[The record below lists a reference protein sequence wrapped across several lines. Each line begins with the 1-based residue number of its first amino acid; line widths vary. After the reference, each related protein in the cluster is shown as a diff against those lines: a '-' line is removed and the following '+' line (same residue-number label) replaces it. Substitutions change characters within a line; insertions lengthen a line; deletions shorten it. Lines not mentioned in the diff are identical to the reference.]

1 MKNKYI
7 LAMIFFAVLPPLFCD
22 PLADLTGAQRAAE
35 LRAAEGPITEVQIRN
50 PRPLIAPSH
59 ELVRAAVNGALGSLD
74 PNLFVETLSLYRK
87 PDGGAAWSGDERAA
101 LFNQLTALSTLAGIQ
116 YYSESRKAMRTFYE
130 SSQVI
135 DSPANKNPLPDPV
148 FAAPPSALTIYARQ
162 KDLTFGDNIYRFDY
176 STGADAIIFVQENL
190 TAMNAGIIP
199 AVGKNKFR
207 TVIAAID
214 TGDSILIYAAAM
226 ARTVSLPGM
235 GDRIGASFT
244 NRAQAILTWFT
255 ARANN
260 VFR

>member
-1 MKNKYI
+1 MNKI
-7 LAMIFFAVLPPLFCD
+7 LLPLFFFAVLPPLFCD
-22 PLADLTGAQRAAE
+22 PLEDLTGAQRAAE
-35 LRAAEGPITEVQIRN
+35 LRVAEGPITEVQLKN

-59 ELVRAAVNGALGSLD
+59 ELVRAVLTGAMGSLE

-87 PDGGAAWSGDERAA
+87 PEGGAAWSSAERTA

-116 YYSESRKAMRTFYE
+116 YYSESRKTMRTFYE

-148 FAAPPSALTIYARQ
+148 FAAPPSALTIFARQ

-176 STGADAIIFVQENL
+176 STGADAIIFVQINE
-190 TAMNAGIIP
+190 TAMNV

-214 TGDSILIYAAAM
+214 AGDSILIYAAAM
-226 ARTVSLPGM
+226 AKTAALPGI
-235 GDRIGASFT
+235 GDRIGSSFT